1 MIQRPIYNTLVHRN
15 RKHEE
20 INRNL
25 GVETICIE
33 VLKGVEELV
42 VLWYSVY
49 MPVVC
54 RQRSISA
61 KGTLSIASIC

>member
-1 MIQRPIYNTLVHRN
+1 M
-15 RKHEE
+15 
-20 INRNL
+20 
-25 GVETICIE
+25 ETICIE

-42 VLWYSVY
+42 VLWYSMY